1 MKFEKV
7 NYVSSFYIPVLP
19 AHQML
24 VISFIGT
31 SWVYLLKLCISV

>member
-19 AHQML
+19 
-24 VISFIGT
+24 GT
-31 SWVYLLKLCISV
+31 SNACH